1 MGDFSLND
9 TVGTLLDVYRAR
21 EQAKLD
27 MRLAQSR
34 EQVAAYDMAARYANA
49 QAGQASAMPQWLP
62 LVGVGLLGLIVYAVV
77 K

>member
-27 MRLAQSR
+27 LRLAQSR
-34 EQVAAYDMAARYANA
+34 EQVAAYDLAARYANPQADA
-49 QAGQASAMPQWLP
+49 QAMPQWLP
-62 LVGVGLLGLIVYAVV
+62 LLGLGLLAGLVYVAV